1 MPRRRFIVLGDI
13 KDDRQADGQQYRNE
27 RPGVEVPVACNSL
40 YVENSVDRAS
50 AMQAKHA
57 SPVP

>member
-1 MPRRRFIVLGDI
+1 MTGRAMANSTEMNAL
-13 KDDRQADGQQYRNE
+13 
-27 RPGVEVPVACNSL
+27 GVEVPVACNSL